1 MRLALTGIWNA
12 AVRAQARR
20 CVGLTTTKA
29 PLAAFMFAGMTMTLA
44 ACDAGAPAA
53 SATATVAVAGSAATA
68 TAAGSAASAASAAIG
83 ASAAVSEPR
92 AAAPMAA
99 SAVPVAA
106 HQAGQTRAQVYE
118 SVRQMTAL
126 GKQLFFDASLS
137 GSGKLACASCH
148 SPDHAFS
155 PANALPVQLGG
166 SDMHRTGMRAA
177 PTLKYLQSVPAFAEH
192 YHESDDEGD
201 ESVDAGPTGGL
212 TWDGRVD
219 RGADQARIPLL
230 SSFEMGSTPAKV
242 TAAVKAA
249 PYADAFRAAFGARI
263 FDSDEATFKAVLQA
277 LETFEQT
284 PETFYPYS
292 SKYDAFLAGKTQ
304 LTQAELHGLQLFN
317 DEKKGNCAS
326 CHISQ
331 RTLDGAPPQFSDF
344 GLIAIGVPR
353 NRALPVNRDPHFYD
367 LGACGPERTDLKGRA
382 EFCGIFRT
390 PTLRNVALKKRFFH
404 NGIYD
409 SLDQVVRFYAERDT
423 NPEKFYPVVKGK
435 VRKFDD
441 LPRRYWDNLN
451 TEPPFD
457 RKPGDKPALDEAE
470 IKDVV
475 AFLNTL
481 TDGYKAG
488 GQVVN
493 AEAKAVAAN

>member
-1 MRLALTGIWNA
+1 MRLALTGIRS
-12 AVRAQARR
+12 AVARARR
-20 CVGLTTTKA
+20 CVGSTTMKA
-29 PLAAFMFAGMTMTLA
+29 PLAAFMLGGMTMTLA

-53 SATATVAVAGSAATA
+53 GAAATL
-68 TAAGSAASAASAAIG
+68 AAAASAASG
-83 ASAAVSEPR
+83 ASAAVSGSR
-92 AAAPMAA
+92 AAAPTAA
-99 SAVPVAA
+99 SATPVAGQ
-106 HQAGQTRAQVYE
+106 QAGQSRAQVYE

-230 SSFEMGSTPAKV
+230 SSFEMGSTPARV

-277 LETFEQT
+277 LETFEQA
-284 PETFYPYS
+284 PGIFYPYT
-292 SKYDAFLAGKTQ
+292 SKYDAFLAGKAQ

-317 DEKKGNCAS
+317 DETKGNCAS

-331 RTLDGAPPQFSDF
+331 RTRDGAPPQFSDF

-382 EFCGIFRT
+382 EFCGLFRT

-409 SLDQVVRFYAERDT
+409 SLEQVLRFYAERDT
-423 NPEKFYPVVKGK
+423 HPEKFYPVVNGR

-481 TDGYKAG
+481 TDGYEAG
-488 GQVVN
+488 GKVV
-493 AEAKAVAAN
+493 AEKTKAVAAN

>member
-1 MRLALTGIWNA
+1 MRLGLTGIRETA
-12 AVRAQARR
+12 AQPQAQRGA
-20 CVGLTTTKA
+20 VPASTGAGLAKLTVALTVVI
-29 PLAAFMFAGMTMTLA
+29 LSLA
-44 ACDAGAPAA
+44 ACDAGSSTASSNSNEINSNVNERINGQVNARANPHANASVEIAPKA
-53 SATATVAVAGSAATA
+53 SALL
-68 TAAGSAASAASAAIG
+68 
-83 ASAAVSEPR
+83 
-92 AAAPMAA
+92 AA
-99 SAVPVAA
+99 SAVKAA
-106 HQAGQTRAQVYE
+106 AQQGGQTRAQVYE
-118 SVRQMTAL
+118 SVRKMTAV
-126 GKQLFFDASLS
+126 GKQLFFDPSLS

-148 SPDHAFS
+148 SPEHAFS
-155 PANALPVQLGG
+155 PANSLAVQLGG
-166 SDMHRTGMRAA
+166 NDMHRTGMRAA

-219 RGADQARIPLL
+219 RGSDQARIPLL
-230 SSFEMGSTPAKV
+230 SSFEMGSSPAKV
-242 TAAVKAA
+242 AAAVKAS
-249 PYADAFRAAFGARI
+249 PYAGAFRAAFGEHI
-263 FDSDEATFKAVLQA
+263 FDSDEATFNAVLQA

-284 PETFYPYS
+284 PEIFYPYT
-292 SKYDAFLAGKTQ
+292 SKYDAYLAGKAQ
-304 LTQAELHGLQLFN
+304 LTKAELHGLEVFN

-331 RTLDGAPPQFSDF
+331 RSMDGAPPQFSDF

-367 LGACGPERTDLKGRA
+367 LGACGPERTDLGGRA

-390 PTLRNVALKKRFFH
+390 PTLRNVALKKSFFH
-404 NGIYD
+404 NGIYH
-409 SLDQVVRFYAERDT
+409 SLDQVVRFYAQRDT
-423 NPEKFYPVVKGK
+423 NPEKFYPVSKGK
-435 VRKFDD
+435 VQKFDD
-441 LPRRYWDNLN
+441 LPQRYWANLN

-481 TDGYKAG
+481 TDGYKPEDKQGNKPEKTA
-488 GQVVN
+488 
-493 AEAKAVAAN
+493 AAN

>member
-1 MRLALTGIWNA
+1 MRPGLAGIRKT
-12 AVRAQARR
+12 AVRPQAWRR
-20 CVGLTTTKA
+20 VGTLGIGA
-29 PLAAFMFAGMTMTLA
+29 VLAMALAAMTVTLA
-44 ACDAGAPAA
+44 ACDAGSQTAGAKAEVGTQA
-53 SATATVAVAGSAATA
+53 SASP
-68 TAAGSAASAASAAIG
+68 ASTPA
-83 ASAAVSEPR
+83 
-92 AAAPMAA
+92 AA
-99 SAVPVAA
+99 SAVKVAA
-106 HQAGQTRAQVYE
+106 HEAGQTRAQVYE

-148 SPDHAFS
+148 SPDHGFS
-155 PANALPVQLGG
+155 PANSLSVQLGG
-166 SDMHRTGMRAA
+166 NDMHRTGMRAA

-219 RGADQARIPLL
+219 RGSDQARIPLL

-249 PYADAFRAAFGARI
+249 PYAEAFRTAFGAHI
-263 FDSDEATFKAVLQA
+263 FDSDEATFNAVLQA
-277 LETFEQT
+277 LETFEQA
-284 PETFYPYS
+284 PEIFYPYT
-292 SKYDAFLAGKTQ
+292 SKYDAYLAGKTQ
-304 LTQAELHGLQLFN
+304 LTKAELHGLEVFN

-331 RTLDGAPPQFSDF
+331 RTMDGAPPQFSDF

-353 NRALPVNRDPHFYD
+353 NRALQVNRDPHFYD

-390 PTLRNVALKKRFFH
+390 PTLRNVALKKSFFH
-404 NGIYD
+404 NGIYH
-409 SLDQVVRFYAERDT
+409 SLDQAVRFYAQRDT

-435 VRKFDD
+435 VQKFDD
-441 LPRRYWDNLN
+441 LPQSYWANLN
-451 TEPPFD
+451 TDPPFD
-457 RKPGDKPALDEAE
+457 RKPGDKPVLDEAE

-488 GQVVN
+488 N
-493 AEAKAVAAN
+493 KAGNQAAAN

>member
-1 MRLALTGIWNA
+1 MRLGLAGIRKTT
-12 AVRAQARR
+12 VRPRARR
-20 CVGLTTTKA
+20 RVRPAGIGAVLA
-29 PLAAFMFAGMTMTLA
+29 MALAAMTVTLA
-44 ACDAGAPAA
+44 ACDAGSQTAGGKADGNGNA
-53 SATATVAVAGSAATA
+53 QVSARADTNANTNANAGVGRQTS
-68 TAAGSAASAASAAIG
+68 ASAASTSTV
-83 ASAAVSEPR
+83 ASTVK
-92 AAAPMAA
+92 
-99 SAVPVAA
+99 VTA
-106 HQAGQTRAQVYE
+106 HEAGQTRAQVYE

-148 SPDHAFS
+148 SPDHGFS
-155 PANALPVQLGG
+155 PANSLSVQLGG
-166 SDMHRTGMRAA
+166 NDMHRTGMRAA

-219 RGADQARIPLL
+219 RGSDQARIPLL

-242 TAAVKAA
+242 KAAVKAA
-249 PYADAFRAAFGARI
+249 PYAEAFRTAFGAHI
-263 FDSDEATFKAVLQA
+263 FDSDDATFNAVLQA
-277 LETFEQT
+277 LETFEQA
-284 PETFYPYS
+284 PEIFYPYT
-292 SKYDAFLAGKTQ
+292 SKYDAYLAGKAQ
-304 LTQAELHGLQLFN
+304 LTKAELHGLEVFN

-331 RTLDGAPPQFSDF
+331 RTMDGAPPQFSDF

-367 LGACGPERTDLKGRA
+367 LGACGPERTDLGGRA

-390 PTLRNVALKKRFFH
+390 PTLRNVALKKSFFH
-404 NGIYD
+404 NGIYH
-409 SLDQVVRFYAERDT
+409 SLDQAVRFYAQRDT
-423 NPEKFYPVVKGK
+423 NPEKFYPFVKGK
-435 VRKFDD
+435 VQKFDD
-441 LPRRYWDNLN
+441 LPQRYWANLN

-457 RKPGDKPALDEAE
+457 RKPGDKPVLDEAE

-488 GQVVN
+488 D
-493 AEAKAVAAN
+493 KAAAN

>member
-1 MRLALTGIWNA
+1 MARVEARRGAGLATMRVRQATAFALTA
-12 AVRAQARR
+12 
-20 CVGLTTTKA
+20 
-29 PLAAFMFAGMTMTLA
+29 MTLTLA
-44 ACDAGAPAA
+44 ACDAGAP
-53 SATATVAVAGSAATA
+53 G
-68 TAAGSAASAASAAIG
+68 TAAVASAAASTVAGGSAS
-83 ASAAVSEPR
+83 SAPV
-92 AAAPMAA
+92 AA
-99 SAVPVAA
+99 SAVQAAA
-106 HQAGQTRAQVYE
+106 HEAGQSRAQVYE

-148 SPDHAFS
+148 SPDHGFS
-155 PANALPVQLGG
+155 PANALSVQLGG
-166 SDMHRTGMRAA
+166 NDMHRTGMRAA

-219 RGADQARIPLL
+219 RGGDQARIPLL

-249 PYADAFRAAFGARI
+249 PYADAFRAAFGAHI
-263 FDSDEATFKAVLQA
+263 FDSDDATFKAVLQA

-284 PETFYPYS
+284 PETFYPYT
-292 SKYDAFLAGKTQ
+292 SKYDAYLAGKAQ
-304 LTQAELHGLQLFN
+304 LTQAELRGLQLFN

-331 RTLDGAPPQFSDF
+331 RTMDGAPPQFSDF

-353 NRALPVNRDPHFYD
+353 NRALSVNRDPHFYD

-390 PTLRNVALKKRFFH
+390 PTLRNVALKKSFFH
-404 NGIYD
+404 NGIYH

-423 NPEKFYPVVKGK
+423 NPEKFYPVSKKG
-435 VRKFDD
+435 VVQKFDD
-441 LPRRYWDNLN
+441 LPKRYWQNVN

-457 RKPGDKPALDEAE
+457 RTKGDRPALDEAE
-470 IKDVV
+470 IRDVV
-475 AFLNTL
+475 AFLDTL
-481 TDGYKAG
+481 TDGYDPAKDR
-488 GQVVN
+488 N
-493 AEAKAVAAN
+493 AQKGIGIDEMNSTSN